1 MASISRITTDVDY
14 QQEGK
19 QVGYL
24 RVPYSSDTSAYGH
37 IPVPIT
43 VLKNGD
49 GPTAFVSG
57 GIHGDEYEGP
67 VMLMNLASDMR
78 PEELSGR
85 LIIVPA
91 VNLPAV
97 EVGTRVSPIDGVN
110 MNRCFP
116 GRRNGGVTEMLAHYI
131 SEVMLPLCDIQIDIH
146 SGGKTLEYI
155 PTIIFHESEDRARF
169 ERTLA
174 AAKLCGLPI
183 ASIEN
188 PTDHGGLF
196 EMECEQRGLINM
208 NFEMGGAGR
217 VTRDYVRMADFAVR
231 NILRHLGVLAG
242 KPKKTRTDIRVMDVN
257 LAGAN
262 IHVHDRG
269 LFEPFVE
276 LGEKVRKG
284 QALGQVHFPA
294 SATREPVVVNALAAG
309 MVLVKRPPGRV
320 EPGDMVFI
328 VARDYRLR

>member
-1 MASISRITTDVDY
+1 MASISRISTDVDY
-14 QQEGK
+14 DQEGK

-43 VLKNGD
+43 VIKNGE

-67 VMLMNLASDMR
+67 VTLMNMAYELQ
-78 PEELSGR
+78 PEDVSGR
-85 LIIVPA
+85 LVIIPA

-97 EVGTRVSPIDGVN
+97 EAGTRVSPIDGVN

-116 GRRNGGVTEMLAHYI
+116 GRRNGGVTEMIAHYI
-131 SEVMLPLCDIQIDIH
+131 AEVLLPICDIQIDIH

-155 PTIIFHESEDRARF
+155 PTIIFHEGNDKGRF
-169 ERTLA
+169 EKVLA

-183 ASIEN
+183 ASVEN

-196 EMECEQRGLINM
+196 EMECEERGLINM

-217 VTRDYVRMADFAVR
+217 VTRDYVRMADFAVN

-242 KPKKTRTDIRVMDVN
+242 KPKKPKTEIRLMDVN
-257 LAGAN
+257 RAGAN

-276 LGEKVRKG
+276 LGEKVKTG

-294 SATREPVVVNALAAG
+294 SATREPVEVHALAAG
-309 MVLVKRPPGRV
+309 LVLVKRPPGRV
-320 EPGDMVFI
+320 EPGDLVFI
-328 VARDYRLR
+328 VARDYKLR